1 MNVFAKGSFKRDVAR
16 IKTLSLLI
24 ALREKIDQIENAPT
38 PQHITGL
45 KLLRGYTTH
54 YRIQVRT
61 EVLSFRIGAVI
72 RGNTIRLVRF
82 LPRHKIYKQFP

>member
-1 MNVFAKGSFKRDVAR
+1 MNVFTKGTFKRDVAQ

-38 PQHITGL
+38 LHHITGL
-45 KLLRGYTTH
+45 KLLRGYSTH

-61 EVLSFRIGAVI
+61 EAASFRIGAII

-82 LPRHKIYKQFP
+82 LPRHKIYKNFP